1 MSILRSG
8 RQMTLRLLA
17 CGAALFG
24 LMQAGHAV
32 VIPDTP
38 LGVQTSVPPML
49 MLVAGRDH
57 RFFYEAYND
66 ASDLDGDGALDIHF
80 KPSFAYYGLFDS
92 TLCYTHSGSNT
103 NSDLFSPAGTVNS
116 EGKCPGKWSGN
127 WLNWATTARMDAVR
141 KVLYGGYRD
150 VDTDSST
157 VLRRAYVPQDAH
169 SWAKEYTSEAV
180 DGYNI
185 ADYTPFTVPTN
196 DKKDPKGTVR
206 RHFFGNLTRNK
217 TTNCATLSNC
227 SGLPPVIS
235 VVLNSTKRV
244 WGWASTERPVLDSS
258 THGGKSMTD
267 YTVRVAVCTDT
278 YHGTGCKQYLN
289 GHYKPFGILHEYG
302 ENDAILFGLITG
314 SYDKNMSGGRLRE
327 VVSSFR
333 NEVNLTTGQFNS
345 AHPIVSTFDNIRIRD
360 FNNGRTDQAYKGGWY
375 ESGPMTEAQFPD
387 WGNPIGEMMYE
398 ALRYY
403 SGKKAA
409 TSAYAGTTTKD
420 AEVGLS
426 SATWD
431 DPYDTV
437 NSAAK
442 SPWCSKANIL
452 TLSDTNVSFDS
463 DQLPGVYSGFG
474 SFSGDLTGLNVS
486 TEANTISANEPDVA
500 GKHFIG
506 QSGATSDNVPTAKSV
521 ASLSSIR
528 GLAPEEPTK
537 QGSYYAASVAY
548 FGKHTDL
555 RTSLNGKQSTNTF
568 VLALASP
575 LPRIAAKLPNGS
587 VITLVP
593 FAKSVD
599 GMGISHTKGNF
610 QPTNQIVDFY
620 VEQIVNSG
628 AADADSTVNGGRY
641 YAKFNINFE
650 DSEQGADHDMDVIVE
665 YEVAAQA
672 DNTLKVT
679 LTPTYQAG
687 SIKQAVGYVVSGSTK
702 DGPYLVVEDEADS
715 TPYFLNVPDT
725 LNIGDCDVSSPPAA
739 CKSLPYVGSSKSS
752 VRTFSAST
760 SSAATLLKDPLWY
773 AAKWGGFSD
782 SNSNDKPDMTVEW
795 DADGDGVPDTYF
807 YAQNPAK
814 LADSL
819 KKAFDNLINRDT
831 SSSNVTTNST
841 SINSGSM
848 VYQAVYNSQ
857 RWSGD
862 LIAYPVTTAGVS
874 ANPAW
879 NEGAMLPAAA
889 SRNIFYRRRAISPSE
904 GIGRALTWGQLDTTE
919 QGYFDGYLSYLNYV
933 RGDRSQEVLNGGVL
947 RDRGTYPV
955 GDIVNSSPVYVPEL
969 DTVFV
974 GGNDGML
981 HAVNGTSGVERFAF
995 IPAEAM
1001 PNLKGLTQ
1009 VGYTHRYYVDGDIA
1023 VSGRTTQ
1030 TGNHN
1035 YLFALLGRGGKGLFA
1050 LDVTDPT
1057 AFAVANSLWEYT
1069 PTGSTTGADDTDLG
1083 YMVGRPLFVKMN
1095 NGSAAL
1101 VAGNGYNSSNGHAVL
1116 YIFFIGSDGSLTSVK
1131 KIDTGASGDNGLSAA
1146 AVYDTNG
1153 DGAVDAIYAGD
1164 LKGNVWKFDVSS
1176 SNPSAWG
1183 VAYSG
1188 SPLFVAKD
1196 SANNVQPITAPLA
1209 VAKDTVADDPHYGQV
1224 FVFVGTGS
1232 YFQSGDPANQSVQT
1246 WYGLVDDGAI
1256 SSRSALRARTITDTG
1271 TFDGSAVRTFSAATA
1286 GDMTGRSGW
1295 YIDFTST
1302 TQPGERIVTES
1313 AYYALAVP
1321 VVFASSIIP
1330 SSSTDQCFGG
1340 GTGYLNVVGAFNGAA
1355 TTVGVLNVNGNSS
1368 YTDDTLDG
1376 AYIGSIDL
1384 GIGMPGK
1391 PTLIGGLMVVG
1402 GSGDSTNP
1410 DSKIGSVD
1418 VNLGVTPLK
1427 GRISWREIVGD

>member
-8 RQMTLRLLA
+8 RLMTLRLLA
-17 CGAALFG
+17 CGAAFFG

-80 KPSFAYYGLFDS
+80 KPSFTYYGLFDS

-103 NSDLFSPAGTVNS
+103 NTDLFSPAGTVNS
-116 EGKCPGKWSGN
+116 AGKCPGKWSGN

-150 VDTDSST
+150 VDTDSAT

-169 SWAKEYTSEAV
+169 SWAKEYTSVAN
-180 DGYNI
+180 DGYSI
-185 ADYTPFTVPTN
+185 ADYTPFALPTAG
-196 DKKDPKGTVR
+196 K

-217 TTNCATLSNC
+217 TTNCATLSDC

-244 WGWASTERPVLDSS
+244 WGWASTERPVLDSG
-258 THGGKSMTD
+258 THGGASMKD
-267 YTVRVAVCTDT
+267 YTVRVSVCTDT

-314 SYDKNMSGGRLRE
+314 SYDKNMSGGRLRK

-333 NEVNLTTGQFNS
+333 NEINLTTGQFNS
-345 AHPIVSTFDNIRIRD
+345 TRPIVSTFDNIRIRD
-360 FNNGRTDQAYKGGWY
+360 FNNGRTDQAYKGGWF
-375 ESGPMTEAQFPD
+375 ETGPMTEAQFPD
-387 WGNPIGEMMYE
+387 WGSPIGEMMYE

-431 DPYDTV
+431 DPYDKV
-437 NSAAK
+437 NSSAK

-474 SFSGDLTGLNVS
+474 SFTGDVTGLNVS
-486 TEANTISANEPDVA
+486 TEANTISASESDVV

-506 QSGATSDNVPTAKSV
+506 QSGSTSDNVPTAKSV

-555 RTSLNGKQSTNTF
+555 RPSLNGKQSTNTF

-599 GMGISHTKGNF
+599 GSGITHTKGNY

-628 AADADSTVNGGRY
+628 TADADSTINGGRY

-687 SIKQAVGYVVSGSTK
+687 SIKQSVGYVVSGSTK
-702 DGPYLVVEDEADS
+702 DGPYLVVEDEADATS
-715 TPYFLNVPDT
+715 YFLNVPDT
-725 LNIGDCDVSSPPAA
+725 LNIGDCDVSNPPTA
-739 CKSLPYVGSSKSS
+739 CKSLPYVGSNKSS

-760 SSAATLLKDPLWY
+760 TSAATLLKDPLWY

-782 SNSNDKPDMTVEW
+782 SNSNDKPDMTIEW

-814 LADSL
+814 LADAL

-848 VYQAVYNSQ
+848 VYQAVYNSM

-874 ANPAW
+874 PNPAW
-879 NEGAMLPAAA
+879 NEGAMLPAQA
-889 SRNIFYRRRAISPSE
+889 SRKIFYRRRAVSPDNGS
-904 GIGRALTWGQLDTTE
+904 GRTFTWGQLDSTE
-919 QGYFDGYLSYLNYV
+919 QGYFGGYQSYLNYV
-933 RGDRSQEVLNGGVL
+933 RGDRSQEVLNGGVM

-955 GDIVNSSPVYVPEL
+955 GDIVNSSPFYVKEL

-981 HAVNGTSGVERFAF
+981 HAADGSSGAERFAF
-995 IPAEAM
+995 VPAEVM
-1001 PNLKGLTQ
+1001 PNLKALAD
-1009 VGYTHRYYVDGDIA
+1009 VAYTHRYYVDGDIT
-1023 VSGRTTQ
+1023 VSSRSAATS
-1030 TGNHN
+1030 NHN

-1057 AFAVANSLWEYT
+1057 NFSTTSSLWEYT
-1069 PTGSTTGADDTDLG
+1069 PTGRADAASDSDLG
-1083 YMVGRPLFVKMN
+1083 YMIGRPLFVKLN
-1095 NGSAAL
+1095 NGKSAL
-1101 VAGNGYNSSNGHAVL
+1101 VVGNGYNSSNGHAVL
-1116 YIFFIGSDGSLTSVK
+1116 YIFFVDTDGSLLSVK
-1131 KIDTGASGDNGLSAA
+1131 KIDTGASGDNGLSAP
-1146 AVYDTNG
+1146 AVYDANN
-1153 DGAVDAIYAGD
+1153 DGTVDAIYAGD
-1164 LKGNVWKFDVSS
+1164 LKGNVWKFDVS
-1176 SNPSAWG
+1176 NIADSAWA
-1183 VAYSG
+1183 VAYAG

-1196 SANNVQPITAPLA
+1196 SADNLQPITAPMA
-1209 VAKDTVADDPHYGQV
+1209 VAKNTVASDPNYGKV
-1224 FVFVGTGS
+1224 FVFFGTGS
-1232 YFQSGDPANQSVQT
+1232 YFQSGDPANHAVQS
-1246 WYGLVDDGAI
+1246 WYGLVDETRI
-1256 SSRSALRARTITDTG
+1256 NNRSALKLRSISETG
-1271 TFDGSAVRTFSAATA
+1271 TFNGETVRTFSTATD
-1286 GDMTGRSGW
+1286 GDMTGMSGW

-1330 SSSTDQCFGG
+1330 ISSTDPCLGG

-1368 YTDDTLDG
+1368 YTDDKLDG
-1376 AYIGSIDL
+1376 VYIGSIDL

-1402 GSGDSTNP
+1402 GSGDNDNP

-1418 VNLGVTPLK
+1418 VNLGIAPLK